1 MAVATP
7 WWERRRT
14 MVLLAL
20 AMAIPLIWPAT
31 PPLTD
36 LPGHMGR
43 YAVQIGLKGDPV
55 LGQYYDFKWALIGNL
70 GMDLLVQ
77 ALAPIFGLETTVKAL
92 VMAVPVLQAAGL
104 LLVAREVHG
113 RVPPTA
119 LFALPLTYAYP
130 FQFGFVNFSLS
141 VGLALLLFALWLRV
155 TRNGQWRL
163 RAAIFVPASFLLW
176 LTHTYGWGLF
186 GLMVGGSELMRHRQ
200 AGTGW
205 LQSII
210 RAAQSGAMLA
220 GPIIPILMAGSSTEG
235 QNTGNWFQWQ
245 IKIAYFAS
253 VFRDRWRWFDLGSLV
268 VVGIVLI
275 HAWQRPDYRWNGRL
289 GLVALLFAT
298 AFILMPRVLLYSAY
312 ADMRLVP
319 MVLAMAII
327 AISPVANAPLGRR
340 IAVTGLAFF
349 VIRLVALTASTTLYD
364 QSWRRATA
372 ALDHVPRHARVLALV
387 GRACAEP
394 WNPHKLEHVAGL
406 AVVRRH
412 AFVNDQWA
420 FSTAQLL
427 RVTKADAP
435 DFAEDPSQMVMGKS
449 CGKGNWGQIDS
460 ALGRFPRAAFD
471 YVWMIAPPEFDKTK
485 LTGLEREW
493 TNGRDSLYRVVRV
506 QPTGQKP

>member
-1 MAVATP
+1 MAVAAP

-14 MVLLAL
+14 LVLLAL

-55 LGQYYDFKWALIGNL
+55 LGQWYDFKWALIGNL

-77 ALAPIFGLETTVKAL
+77 ALAPIFGLEPTVKAL

-130 FQFGFVNFSLS
+130 FQFGFVNFSLA
-141 VGLALLLFALWLRV
+141 VALALLLFALWLRV

-186 GLMVGGSELMRHRQ
+186 GLMVGGSELMRHRE
-200 AGTGW
+200 ASVGW
-205 LQSII
+205 VQSVF
-210 RAAQSGAMLA
+210 RAARSGAMLA
-220 GPIIPILMAGSSTEG
+220 GPVLLILLAANDAPGVT
-235 QNTGNWFQWQ
+235 TGGWFQWDIKQ
-245 IKIAYFAS
+245 IYILS
-253 VFRDRWRWFDLGSLV
+253 VFRDRWQGFDFASLM
-268 VVGIVLI
+268 IIAAVLLCAALI
-275 HAWQRPDYRWNGRL
+275 ADYRWNRRL
-289 GLVALLFAT
+289 GLIALLLALAFA
-298 AFILMPRVLLYSAY
+298 LLPRILLYSAY

-319 MVLAMAII
+319 MVLAMAVL
-327 AISPVANAPLGRR
+327 AIGPVANAALARKVA
-340 IAVTGLAFF
+340 IIGLLFF
-349 VIRLVALTASTTLYD
+349 GVRLAGLTVSTTLYD
-364 QSWRRATA
+364 QSWRQATA
-372 ALDHVPRHARVLALV
+372 ALDHIPRHARVLTLV
-387 GRACAEP
+387 GRRCDED
-394 WNPHKLEHVAGL
+394 WNAPKLEHVAGL
-406 AVVRRH
+406 AIARRH

-427 RVTKADAP
+427 RVTKTDAP
-435 DFAEDPSQMVMGKS
+435 GFIEDPSQMTIGKTCTS
-449 CGKGNWGQIDS
+449 KSWRQIDD
-460 ALGRFPRAAFD
+460 ALTRFPRAAFD
-471 YVWMIAPPEFDKTK
+471 YVWMIAPPAFDPTK

-493 TNGRDSLYRVVRV
+493 TNGRDSLYRVVN
-506 QPTGQKP
+506 TKPVGKKQ